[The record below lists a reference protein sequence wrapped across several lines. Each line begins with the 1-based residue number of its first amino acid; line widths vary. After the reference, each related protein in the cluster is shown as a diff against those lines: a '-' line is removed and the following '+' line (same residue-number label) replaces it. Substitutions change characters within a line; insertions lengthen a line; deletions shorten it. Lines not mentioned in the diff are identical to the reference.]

1 MKRVEGGGLVQL
13 LECTNPVRNKWR
25 VRWDVQPGEQ
35 EGMVSYMEEEFSYKP
50 SVDEVKALIV
60 DWYNQ
65 QINNKIISGFAYNE
79 VLVWLSQENQFNYKA
94 AYDLALQTD
103 GASLPVTFK
112 FGTDEEPVYYEFDTL
127 EKITDFYT
135 KEIQFVQRTLAT
147 GWKKKDAVDLS
158 NYE

>member
-35 EGMVSYMEEEFSYKP
+35 EGIVSYMEEEFSYKP
-50 SVDEVKALIV
+50 SVEEIKALIV

-79 VLVWLSQENQFNYKA
+79 VPVWLSQENQFNYKA

-127 EKITDFYT
+127 EKLTDFYT
-135 KEIQFVQRTLAT
+135 KEMQFVQNTLSE